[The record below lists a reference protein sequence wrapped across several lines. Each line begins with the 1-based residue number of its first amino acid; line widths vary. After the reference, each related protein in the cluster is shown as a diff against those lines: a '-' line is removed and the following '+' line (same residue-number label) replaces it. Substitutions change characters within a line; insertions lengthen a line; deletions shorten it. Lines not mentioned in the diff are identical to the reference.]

1 MRSYALVV
9 LDKTDKIPTSQN
21 LLDNGRYPLNIVT
34 NPTGN
39 GFDLGLDKIESSLE
53 DSITKISHKKGKIS
67 FVVNQI
73 GESYQLATLLSSWIQ
88 KWTYKCLKGEYQMA
102 LEYKDGT
109 GVIRYINGYVTKLEK
124 TEKTYRNVLLQRLEF
139 ETTGHFYQRRETPIT
154 IKQSENGKSYPY
166 QYPYT
171 YGESAISDNAIYN
184 DYIEEVPI
192 TIVINGKIINPMVE
206 LFDED
211 GNSYNKVKVNDD
223 VQQGETLVINS
234 AKMRIYKIDSTGKE
248 IDMAAEVDPNFD
260 TYLYAKVGTS
270 TLNINT
276 SDAGTG
282 FKLTGVWRQYEL

>member
-39 GFDLGLDKIESSLE
+39 GFDLGIDNIESLLE

-109 GVIRYINGYVTKLEK
+109 GRIRYINGYVTGLEK

-154 IKQSENGKSYPY
+154 IKQSEVGKSYPY
-166 QYPYT
+166 KYPYN
-171 YGESAISDNAIYN
+171 YGDTTATNNVITN
-184 DYIEEVPI
+184 DYLEEVPV
-192 TIVINGKIINPMVE
+192 TIVINGRITNPMVE
-206 LFDED
+206 LFDEE
-211 GNSYNKVKVNDD
+211 GNSYNKVQVNVD

-234 AKMRIYKIDSTGKE
+234 TKRKIYKIDTTGKE
-248 IDMAAEVDPNFD
+248 VDMVTEVDPEFD

-270 TLNINT
+270 TLNANI
-276 SDAGTG
+276 SSAGTG

>member
-9 LDKTDKIPTSQN
+9 LDKTDKII
-21 LLDNGRYPLNIVT
+21 GKYPLNIVT
-34 NPTGN
+34 GSTGN
-39 GFDLGLDKIESSLE
+39 GFELDLDKIGSSLE

-73 GESYQLATLLSSWIQ
+73 GECYQLAKKLSRWIQ
-88 KWTYKCLKGEYQMA
+88 QWIPRCLKNEVQMA
-102 LEYKDGT
+102 LEYKDGAT
-109 GVIRYINGYVTKLEK
+109 GLVLYINGLVTKLDK
-124 TEKTYRNVLLQRLEF
+124 TEKSFPNVLLQPLEF
-139 ETTGHFYQRRETPIT
+139 TTTGHFYQRREKPIT

-171 YGESAISDNAIYN
+171 YGESAISDNVIYN

-192 TIVINGKIINPMVE
+192 TIVINGKITNPMVE

-211 GNSYNKVKVNDD
+211 GNSYNKVQVNVD

-234 AKMRIYKIDSTGKE
+234 TKRKIYKIDNTGKE
-248 IDMAAEVDPNFD
+248 VDMVAEVDPRFD
-260 TYLYAKVGTS
+260 TYLYARVGTS
-270 TLNINT
+270 TLNMNT